1 MNETPYVIKRTEGRW
16 AIQFC
21 GRVFDRFEDKDDAVL
36 TAVIQAEG
44 ARRQG
49 RLVRVLVEENGRA
62 RAVWGE
68 DAGACARPG
77 SGFQGRPRQAVPAF
91 PDLPC

>member
-21 GRVFDRFEDKDDAVL
+21 GRVFDRFEDKGDAVL

-49 RLVRVLVEENGRA
+49 RRVRVLVEENGRA
-62 RAVWGE
+62 RAVWGD
-68 DAGACARPG
+68 DAGAGAPPALAPGRTARVVAP
-77 SGFQGRPRQAVPAF
+77 SRAA
-91 PDLPC
+91 LS

>member
-1 MNETPYVIKRTEGRW
+1 MNEAPYIVTRAGGRW

-36 TAVIQAEG
+36 TAVIRAES

-49 RLVRVLVEENGRA
+49 RRVWVLVEENGRA

-68 DAGACARPG
+68 DAGTAGKLR
-77 SGFQGRPRQAVPAF
+77 QNGRGTMAGRLS
-91 PDLPC
+91 DS

>member
-49 RLVRVLVEENGRA
+49 RRVRVLVEENGRA

-68 DAGACARPG
+68 DAGAYAPRIRAPGKTARLTASDG
-77 SGFQGRPRQAVPAF
+77 ASLF
-91 PDLPC
+91 

>member
-1 MNETPYVIKRTEGRW
+1 MNETPYVIKRSEGRW

-21 GRVFDRFEDKDDAVL
+21 GRVCDSFDDKDDAVL
-36 TAVIQAEG
+36 TAVIQAES

-49 RLVRVLVEENGRA
+49 RHVNVLVEENGRA

-68 DAGACARPG
+68 DAGAGAARPRYP
-77 SGFQGRPRQAVPAF
+77 RPSARPTAPSRSS
-91 PDLPC
+91 LS

>member
-1 MNETPYVIKRTEGRW
+1 MNETPYIITRSEGRW
-16 AIQFC
+16 AIQFR

-36 TAVIQAEG
+36 TAVIQAEI

-49 RLVRVLVEENGRA
+49 RQVHVMVEENGRA

-68 DAGACARPG
+68 DAGACAAKVRNPPKAR
-77 SGFQGRPRQAVPAF
+77 STAPSRAS
-91 PDLPC
+91 LS